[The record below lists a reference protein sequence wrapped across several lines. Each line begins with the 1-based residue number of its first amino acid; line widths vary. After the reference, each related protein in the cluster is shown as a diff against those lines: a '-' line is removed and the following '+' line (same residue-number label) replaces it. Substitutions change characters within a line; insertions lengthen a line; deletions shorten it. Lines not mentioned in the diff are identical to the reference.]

1 MSTVE
6 SSRYGWMRLAAAAIG
21 FALLLLGLGIATS
34 TGTAVA
40 KKQGGKAGKKGG
52 KSATKTYVARSR
64 TDGNA
69 SAIVKA
75 KLNPKGVPVRVTMVR
90 VVNLD
95 GACTITS
102 PALVSE
108 PFETTLKY
116 PGALKVTAKKVGGR
130 TVREFKGEAAPDG
143 KVTEIS
149 GRFLSG
155 GLNLEFMQAYPKAG
169 EILGGYPVLFACQ
182 TNASLTTAGK
192 SSRDRGE
199 RPGKPGKEG
208 GKTRD
213 RGPRTR

>member
-1 MSTVE
+1 MSRVE

-40 KKQGGKAGKKGG
+40 KKQAGKAGKKGG

-75 KLNPKGVPVRVTMVR
+75 KLSPKGVPVRVTLVR

-95 GACTITS
+95 GACTVTS

-116 PGALKVTAKKVGGR
+116 PNALKVTAKKVRGR

-169 EILGGYPVLFACQ
+169 EILGYPVLFACQ
-182 TNASLTTAGK
+182 TEASLTTAVK
-192 SSRDRGE
+192 PSRDRGE

>member
-1 MSTVE
+1 
-6 SSRYGWMRLAAAAIG
+6 MRLAAAAIG
-21 FALLLLGLGIATS
+21 LGLLLLGLGIATS

-52 KSATKTYVARSR
+52 KAVTKTYVARSR

-75 KLNPKGVPVRVTMVR
+75 KLSPKGVPVRVTMVR

-95 GACTITS
+95 GACTVTS
-102 PALVSE
+102 PALISE

-116 PGALKVTAKKVGGR
+116 PKALKVTAKKVRGR
-130 TVREFKGEAAPDG
+130 TVREFKGKAAPDG

-149 GRFLSG
+149 GRFISG

-169 EILGGYPVLFACQ
+169 DVFGIPVRFACQ

-192 SSRDRGE
+192 SARDRGE

-213 RGPRTR
+213 RGSRHRAG